1 MTLEELKALTEQ
13 IPTLIQKVERLE
25 SENVLLSTMLEQVQ
39 FMDTLLTVSDVS
51 AICGVTE
58 ATARMIMN
66 KAGASRLHNRL
77 FLRYQ
82 DLTAYL
88 MQNRQLTEQE
98 AKRAAQRYLL
108 KKRN

>member
-1 MTLEELKALTEQ
+1 M
-13 IPTLIQKVERLE
+13 LISKVESLEMENQKLQSKLE
-25 SENVLLSTMLEQVQ
+25 SA
-39 FMDTLLTVSDVS
+39 FFADKLLTVADVA

-58 ATARMIMN
+58 ATARLIMN